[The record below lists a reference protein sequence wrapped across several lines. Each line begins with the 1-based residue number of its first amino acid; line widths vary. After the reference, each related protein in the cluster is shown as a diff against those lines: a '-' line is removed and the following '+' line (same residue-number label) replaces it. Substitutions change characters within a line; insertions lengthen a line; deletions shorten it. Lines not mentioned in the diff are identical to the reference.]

1 MNFDFIGGMGL
12 AKPVE
17 QLQNALSFN
26 YYGNTEI
33 YDERAVWTDDSWK
46 KLDKQYFQSL
56 IDEQPTVT
64 QVDNQQT
71 NAAGETIGQIQST
84 VNGTSGQT
92 GDITYMKIMD
102 TLLDVSKE
110 YLVNIVNQCE
120 STIKSYNGGIWELM
134 SKERQYL
141 DGEFNMGTSS
151 ELIPIYGK
159 SVYQDKV
166 DDLFSTLIDD
176 ISGGTNFIIVGL
188 NDVFTDTK
196 AVRSVTTNLTNYI
209 NSMKTD
215 FSTGIEEISGKI
227 VQQEQ
232 DMVQVF
238 RKINY
243 VTTLS
248 DGVIIDSKPKVYT
261 ITATEEVN
269 TSGAQIQSDTFQELI
284 FDYHL
289 VGSRMNDYDRVLSST
304 DYNIISDN
312 YSGPGGFTSAVFQS
326 PSDKRFFMVMAQV
339 FNNKSNFNT
348 FKSTII
354 TNELD
359 NTYNGLSK
367 QFNKIVDAFRVK
379 VLEELESEEKN
390 IKLLKKSNE
399 YITWTKENIYNKGK
413 VRKFTYTTEPSSS
426 NDEQTQNLLLL
437 YRGNNSGDK
446 TIWTDKTQFN

>member
-1 MNFDFIGGMGL
+1 
-12 AKPVE
+12 
-17 QLQNALSFN
+17 
-26 YYGNTEI
+26 
-33 YDERAVWTDDSWK
+33 
-46 KLDKQYFQSL
+46 
-56 IDEQPTVT
+56 
-64 QVDNQQT
+64 
-71 NAAGETIGQIQST
+71 
-84 VNGTSGQT
+84 
-92 GDITYMKIMD
+92 MKIMD
-102 TLLDVSKE
+102 SLLDVSKE
-110 YLVNIVNQCE
+110 YIVNLINQYE

-159 SVYQDKV
+159 YVYQDKV
-166 DDLFSTLIDD
+166 DDLFKTLIDD
-176 ISGGTNFIIVGL
+176 ISSGTNFIIVGL
-188 NDVFTDTK
+188 NQVFTDTK

-215 FSTGIEEISGKI
+215 FSTGIEEISNNI

-248 DGVIIDSKPKVYT
+248 DGVIIDNKPKVYT
-261 ITATEEVN
+261 LKATEEVN

-289 VGSRMNDYDRVLSST
+289 VGSRMNDYDRVLSSEQYG
-304 DYNIISDN
+304 YNIISDN

-367 QFNKIVDAFRVK
+367 QFNKIVDAFRVQ

-399 YITWTKENIYNKGK
+399 YVTWTKENIYNKGK

-426 NDEQTQNLLLL
+426 NDEQTKNLLLL
-437 YRGNNSGDK
+437 YKGNNGGDK